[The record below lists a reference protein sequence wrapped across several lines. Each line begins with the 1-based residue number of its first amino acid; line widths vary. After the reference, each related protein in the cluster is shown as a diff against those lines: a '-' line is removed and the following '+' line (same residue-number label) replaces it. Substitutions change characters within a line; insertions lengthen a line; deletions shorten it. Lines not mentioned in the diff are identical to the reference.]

1 MGGTRRRYRA
11 HIIDI
16 AIFAVLTGNGI
27 AEREYKPVF
36 VLSPDRPLGREL
48 LLLRPMKISIPLI
61 LLRVRR

>member
-11 HIIDI
+11 LIIDI

-36 VLSPDRPLGREL
+36 VGLGRELLL
-48 LLLRPMKISIPLI
+48 LLLRPMKIPIPLI